1 MGKGNVFFWLMGY
14 VEAKKRIATLKTAK
28 PMLYDTRSQVC
39 KKVKTSIHT

>member
-28 PMLYDTRSQVC
+28 PMPYYTKSQVC